1 MENRFCIKKTHLVIA
16 LMMLVITASFVFGRL
31 SVTNNYSINS
41 KAAETSRTISSDNKS
56 APFAYFKIYKTTKIE
71 SETGSGYKNGELV
84 FDGISGKNFP
94 LLEVNQL
101 YFLQTLLKG
110 APTKYFSG
118 NDKVELGMNKATK
131 VNASGCRPPG
141 SCQIFSYTK
150 KGTNYKID
158 VKYFMRD
165 KKLNN
170 LDIIKNFVLVYFK

>member
-1 MENRFCIKKTHLVIA
+1 MKLI
-16 LMMLVITASFVFGRL
+16 
-31 SVTNNYSINS
+31 NYI
-41 KAAETSRTISSDNKS
+41 
-56 APFAYFKIYKTTKIE
+56 FYKH
-71 SETGSGYKNGELV
+71 
-84 FDGISGKNFP
+84 
-94 LLEVNQL
+94 
-101 YFLQTLLKG
+101 FLRG

-170 LDIIKNFVLVYFK
+170 LNIIKNFVLVYFK